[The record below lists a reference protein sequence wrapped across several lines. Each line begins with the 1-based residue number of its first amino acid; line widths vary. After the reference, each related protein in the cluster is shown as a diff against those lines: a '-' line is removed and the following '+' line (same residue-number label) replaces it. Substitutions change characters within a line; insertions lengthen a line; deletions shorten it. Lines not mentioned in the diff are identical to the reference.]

1 MGPSVQAGTPGFQ
14 HLFMGGGFSSLL
26 LMGWGSVTASVGV
39 TRFSIETGTLPQAL
53 QLMSVPMTPAGAVW
67 GASSTREPP
76 PLGLLQGSGLGSGDR
91 VRSLFSLCFIFI
103 HFETGSHHVV
113 LTGLE
118 LNIG

>member
-67 GASSTREPP
+67 GASPTREPV
-76 PLGLLQGSGLGSGDR
+76 PLGLLQGSLGWAQEIGSG
-91 VRSLFSLCFIFI
+91 VSSPFAPSLFILRQA
-103 HFETGSHHVV
+103 
-113 LTGLE
+113 LTM
-118 LNIG
+118 